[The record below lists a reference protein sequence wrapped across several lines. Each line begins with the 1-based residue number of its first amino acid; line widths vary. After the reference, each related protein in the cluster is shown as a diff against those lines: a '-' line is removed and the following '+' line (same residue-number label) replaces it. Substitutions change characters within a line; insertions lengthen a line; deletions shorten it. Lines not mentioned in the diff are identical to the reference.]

1 MAELNF
7 DLSTVEASQG
17 FELMPLSDYNL
28 AVIGSEV
35 KPTQANPSFA
45 YLQLTLEVLD
55 GPFKNRK
62 LWHTLNLWN
71 SETASAIA
79 KQDLKAILLAA
90 GLPITTTDSTALHG
104 RPMTCKVGVKKGTN
118 GYEDKNVV
126 KGWGVYAGP
135 AGQAASPFAGAPV
148 VPPAQANPFAQVAA
162 PAVPAPVAPVAAAPV
177 AQVPAAPVNPFA
189 QAPVAV
195 VPPAPVA
202 AAPVAPANPL
212 AGAALPPW
220 GAPAAPAQG

>member
-17 FELMPLSDYNL
+17 FELMPFADYNL
-28 AVIGSEV
+28 AIIGSEV

-45 YLQLTLEVLD
+45 YLQLTIEVLD
-55 GPFKNRK
+55 GHFKNRK
-62 LWHTLNLWN
+62 LWYTLNLWN

-126 KGWGVYAGP
+126 KSWGVYAGP
-135 AGQAASPFAGAPV
+135 AGQAPGPFAGAPV
-148 VPPAQANPFAQVAA
+148 GAPVIPTQPNPFAQVAA
-162 PAVPAPVAPVAAAPV
+162 PVAPVAPAAV
-177 AQVPAAPVNPFA
+177 QVPAAPVNPFA